1 MAGKRRT
8 FLFCNP
14 HLFAI
19 ACLCVVLTLYTS
31 TAMSKSTTSS
41 IVVPAAGE
49 QPFHFKVA
57 LLGNPSGY
65 VEWTDERLRALRDA
79 GFNGIQLNIAW
90 LSRPNDEALNLRDV
104 VTLPGDTESTRTAA
118 RRKELL
124 ERNALAKRHGF
135 RTIFHFG
142 SPYMWQNP
150 ETGEIKVQSPEA
162 FHSDPPYFDSLN
174 PKIVKRE
181 VSLLREFKKAFP
193 DVDDILIY
201 TYDQDAWQAS
211 EFSHSKLSRG
221 IPLHKRLPGYLKA
234 LHEEWRRG
242 RAPEDV
248 NILWWEPWELS
259 AGQVFKC
266 IPNLPRR
273 NFGMMLHNNIAE
285 VQLARP
291 VDVWFRNTARMC
303 MRLGIPVVAEGF
315 FGSANEE
322 IQPLSIPAPRLTDE
336 QLLAVAAVPGVVGV
350 KEYFGVVPDIGDLNL
365 AMFAARVA
373 APDAETTD
381 LLRQV
386 TARFG
391 EQQDTMISFLECLA
405 DGLQFFPWDAS
416 WYARLAGTANID
428 HGWQGAAIRGQ
439 QVETPSWESTRRSH
453 FMKTDDAQPH
463 PFLLEDVQLRCEMA
477 VQHLDD
483 ALTAGRALSPK
494 LPPSDRAALDLIT
507 SHTDAFRRV
516 AKSYALHIR
525 ETNVAMLLR
534 GDLESSQPLSKHLVE
549 EMKQLLAAD
558 VDNQGGKGK
567 VVEMQAHFEK
577 DPAAF
582 VKQHLL
588 PSPKDIRERG
598 IFTLT
603 TR

>member
-1 MAGKRRT
+1 
-8 FLFCNP
+8 
-14 HLFAI
+14 
-19 ACLCVVLTLYTS
+19 
-31 TAMSKSTTSS
+31 MSSNTTSS
-41 IVVPAAGE
+41 VVIPAAGNHAY
-49 QPFHFKVA
+49 HFKVA

-65 VEWTDERLRALRDA
+65 VEWTDERLKALRDA
-79 GFNGIQLNIAW
+79 GFNAIQLNIAW

-104 VTLPGDTESTRTAA
+104 VTLPGDKEATRTAA

-124 ERNALAKRHGF
+124 ARNEMARRHGF
-135 RTIFHFG
+135 RTLFHFG
-142 SPYMWQNP
+142 TPYMWQNP
-150 ETGEIKVQSPEA
+150 ETGEVKVQSPEA
-162 FHSDPPYFDSLN
+162 FNSNPPFFDSLN
-174 PKIVKRE
+174 PKIVERE
-181 VSLLREFKKAFP
+181 VALLREFRKAFP

-221 IPLHKRLPGYLKA
+221 VPLHKRLPGYINA
-234 LHEEWRRG
+234 IHAEWRRG
-242 RAPEDV
+242 RAKDDV

-266 IPNLPRR
+266 IPDLPRD

-285 VQLARP
+285 VQLSRP

-322 IQPLSIPAPRLTDE
+322 IQPLSMPSPRLVDE
-336 QLLAVAAVPGVVGV
+336 ELRAVASVDGVVGV

-365 AMFAARVA
+365 AMFTERVA
-373 APDAETTD
+373 NPDAEPGE
-381 LLRQV
+381 LLKKI
-386 TARFG
+386 TSRFG
-391 EQQDTMISFLECLA
+391 AQQQDMLRLLESLA
-405 DGLQFFPWDAS
+405 DALQFFPWDAS

-477 VQHLDD
+477 VHHLDE
-483 ALTAGRALSPK
+483 ALAIAKKVGPQLSGA
-494 LPPSDRAALDLIT
+494 DRAALEQIT
-507 SHTDAFRRV
+507 THTETFRRV
-516 AKSYALHIR
+516 VRSYALHIR
-525 ETNVAMLLR
+525 ESNVAMMLR
-534 GDLESSQPLSKHLVE
+534 GDLESSRPLSAHLVA
-549 EMKQLLAAD
+549 EMKQLLADD

-567 VVEMQAHFEK
+567 VVEMQALFDK

-582 VKQHLL
+582 VKQQLL
-588 PSPKDIRERG
+588 PSPKDIREKG